1 MSILRRLYPLLLTLL
16 LIFVSLLIVINADG
30 YQNNETRPYVP
41 QLMRKDQQRVDL
53 CPLTK
58 WKQGQTS
65 VTLTTLIPSFLL
77 LFSLFLLSVTPLT
90 RFSLL
95 SLANSS
101 PRDRVIDK
109 CATITST
116 RTNTP
121 AWITEQTDT
130 TQEDAQKSQ
139 TGTEDWQTGRKS
151 ETLQWLPVTAF
162 DWQLVD
168 PSHFSSMRSLIKKQ
182 WQTTS
187 GQKAIE
193 RSSVKSWWWFCAF
206 VRLTVTFRCQ
216 VYRLAN
222 LTDGHA
228 DGS

>member
-1 MSILRRLYPLLLTLL
+1 MVSAMSIWRRLYPLLLTLL

-30 YQNNETRPYVP
+30 QNIIIVLSYYHYQNNETRPYVP

-121 AWITEQTDT
+121 A
-130 TQEDAQKSQ
+130 
-139 TGTEDWQTGRKS
+139 
-151 ETLQWLPVTAF
+151 
-162 DWQLVD
+162 
-168 PSHFSSMRSLIKKQ
+168 
-182 WQTTS
+182 
-187 GQKAIE
+187 
-193 RSSVKSWWWFCAF
+193 
-206 VRLTVTFRCQ
+206 
-216 VYRLAN
+216 
-222 LTDGHA
+222 
-228 DGS
+228 

>member
-1 MSILRRLYPLLLTLL
+1 MSPEW
-16 LIFVSLLIVINADG
+16 VWG
-30 YQNNETRPYVP
+30 
-41 QLMRKDQQRVDL
+41 KRVDL

-65 VTLTTLIPSFLL
+65 VTLATLIFSFLL
-77 LFSLFLLSVTPLT
+77 LFSLSLLSVTPLT

-121 AWITEQTDT
+121 AWITERTDT
-130 TQEDAQKSQ
+130 MQEDPQKSQ
-139 TGTEDWQTGRKS
+139 AGMEDWQTGRKS
-151 ETLQWLPVTAF
+151 ETLQWFPVTTF
-162 DWQLVD
+162 DWQLVG
-168 PSHFSSMRSLIKKQ
+168 PSPFSSMRPLIKKQ

-187 GQKAIE
+187 GQKAAE
-193 RSSVKSWWWFCAF
+193 RSSIKLLMVVLRICMPD
-206 VRLTVTFRCQ
+206 R
-216 VYRLAN
+216 
-222 LTDGHA
+222 DI
-228 DGS
+228 